1 MFKVSI
7 LKTVKSDLRDA
18 SDYYGAISKEL
29 KARFLTNFNDTLN
42 QLKDTPYFQIRF
54 DEFRLRQVKNFSVMI
69 HYINSEEKKVVKVYG
84 IRFAKSNPDNYPKI

>member
-7 LKTVKSDLRDA
+7 LKSAKSDLRDA
-18 SDYYGAISKEL
+18 SDYYGTISKEL

-42 QLKDTPYFQIRF
+42 QLKEIPYFQIRF
-54 DEFRLRQVKNFSVMI
+54 DEFRVRQVKNFPVMV
-69 HYINSEEKKVVKVYG
+69 HYIINEEKKVVKVYG

>member
-7 LKTVKSDLRDA
+7 LKSAKSDLRDG

-42 QLKDTPYFQIRF
+42 QLKEIPYFQIRF
-54 DEFRLRQVKNFSVMI
+54 DEFRLRQDKNFPVMV
-69 HYINSEEKKVVKVYG
+69 HYILYESTKTAIVFG